1 MKKVRLSVLISVQ
14 RREKLD
20 AYVKRSD
27 MSLTQVIEFLIDTLR
42 NPKKRNKEE
51 E

>member
-20 AYVKRSD
+20 AYIKRSG
-27 MSLTQVIEFLIDTLR
+27 MSLTQVIEFVIDTLR
-42 NPKKRNKEE
+42 NPKKRNADSE
-51 E
+51 